1 MTSPPTLDR
10 LTQGTVLRA
19 GAGAT
24 DGYAAV
30 MAAAVMAA
38 AGWVLAQT
46 AYPQGPR
53 P

>member
-1 MTSPPTLDR
+1 MTSPPILDR

-30 MAAAVMAA
+30 MAAA
-38 AGWVLAQT
+38 GWVLAQV
-46 AYPQGPR
+46 AYPRGPR